1 MKAKNLL
8 NAVIPMALAVAV
20 VTGCGAKSGGSE
32 SSTTVKSASVTTS
45 SKSSSASEE
54 SKTSTA
60 VNFHQTHLLQ
70 VR

>member
-1 MKAKNLL
+1 MRAKNLL
-8 NAVIPMALAVAV
+8 NIVMPMVLTVAV

-32 SSTTVKSASVTTS
+32 SSTTVKSASVT
-45 SKSSSASEE
+45 SSSASEE

-60 VNFHQTHLLQ
+60 LNFHQTHLLQ